1 MKIKTKML
9 SAILTAVAVGSVSAA
24 TLSLADARAQIND
37 CINDSSKMSR
47 TVKQLS
53 ADDQRAFLGEVNDA
67 ISKMPGSEESKTAKF
82 LRVNRAAVTSASA
95 GNRTKMFAE
104 VFATVPPES
113 LTVINERF
121 AADLLNRSANPAS
134 QVTDAQFKKVSE
146 NIMSNVT
153 SRCSGVEN
161 GAERAAFAAL
171 MLVRASNNTISDLA
185 DTLVKQLP
193 TESQDTAKTSW
204 IPEAMKGNYDPILG
218 NVDYKSIPSNDVVL
232 RLAGPQLLDAMLGDI
247 VEDIPAVNNVVH
259 DVDHSVGVLE
269 TSLAVE
275 PAEPDEPDGYQGQ
288 W

>member
-53 ADDQRAFLGEVNDA
+53 ADDQRTFLGEVNDA

-121 AADLLNRSANPAS
+121 ATDLLNRGANAK
-134 QVTDAQFKKVSE
+134 VTDAQFKKVSE

-161 GAERAAFAAL
+161 GAERSAFAAL
-171 MLVRASNNTISDLA
+171 MLVRASNDTIPGLA
-185 DTLVKQLP
+185 DSLANQLP
-193 TESQDTAKTSW
+193 AASQEAAKTSW

-232 RLAGPQLLDAMLGDI
+232 RLAGPQLLDAMLGDVI
-247 VEDIPAVNNVVH
+247 EDIPVVNKLVH
-259 DVDHSVGVLE
+259 YEDHTVGVLE

-275 PAEPDEPDGYQGQ
+275 PAEPDGYQGQ

>member
-121 AADLLNRSANPAS
+121 AADLLNRSANAK
-134 QVTDAQFKKVSE
+134 VTDAQFKKVSE
-146 NIMSNVT
+146 NIMSAVT

-161 GAERAAFAAL
+161 GAERSAFAAL
-171 MLVRASNNTISDLA
+171 MLVRASNDTIPGLA
-185 DTLVKQLP
+185 DSLATQLP
-193 TESQDTAKTSW
+193 AASQEAAKTSW

-232 RLAGPQLLDAMLGDI
+232 RLAGPQLLDAMLGDVI
-247 VEDIPAVNNVVH
+247 EDIPVVNKLVH
-259 DVDHSVGVLE
+259 YEDHTVGVLE
-269 TSLAVE
+269 TSLAIE
-275 PAEPDEPDGYQGQ
+275 PAEPDGYQGQ

>member
-53 ADDQRAFLGEVNDA
+53 ADDQRTFLGEVNDA

-121 AADLLNRSANPAS
+121 AADLLNRGANAK
-134 QVTDAQFKKVSE
+134 VTDAQFKKVSE

-161 GAERAAFAAL
+161 GAERSAFAAL
-171 MLVRASNNTISDLA
+171 MLVRASNDTIPGLA
-185 DTLVKQLP
+185 DSLANQLP
-193 TESQDTAKTSW
+193 AASQEAAKTSW

-232 RLAGPQLLDAMLGDI
+232 RLAGPQLLDAMLGDVI
-247 VEDIPAVNNVVH
+247 EDIPVVNKLVH
-259 DVDHSVGVLE
+259 YEDHTVGVLE

-275 PAEPDEPDGYQGQ
+275 PAEPDGYQGQ